1 MLKYLNKSKK
11 EIITLKEF
19 YSMISKDQGVMQILL
34 NYGLISRE
42 DLRVN
47 LVGDE
52 NSLEC
57 DSDLENEIQREKLN
71 SSEEEEKLKL
81 GYELDSDEVEEKK

>member
-1 MLKYLNKSKK
+1 
-11 EIITLKEF
+11 
-19 YSMISKDQGVMQILL
+19 L

-52 NSLEC
+52 NILEC
-57 DSDLENEIQREKLN
+57 DSDLENEINRDKLN
-71 SSEEEEKLKL
+71 SSLEEEKLKL
-81 GYELDSDEVEEKK
+81 GYTLDSESSQNRSSWQLKK